1 LGYPGAAEEEH
12 TMSDRKQE
20 DEYFARQDAAKLAK
34 LRASALAD
42 KMGEELDNLKDL
54 HFHRCGHCGGAM
66 HTKPFRGVE
75 IEVCDDCGSVL
86 LDQGELEKLSGQDE
100 SGMLSGILS
109 LFGG

>member
-1 LGYPGAAEEEH
+1 
-12 TMSDRKQE
+12 
-20 DEYFARQDAAKLAK
+20 
-34 LRASALAD
+34 
-42 KMGEELDNLKDL
+42 
-54 HFHRCGHCGGAM
+54 M